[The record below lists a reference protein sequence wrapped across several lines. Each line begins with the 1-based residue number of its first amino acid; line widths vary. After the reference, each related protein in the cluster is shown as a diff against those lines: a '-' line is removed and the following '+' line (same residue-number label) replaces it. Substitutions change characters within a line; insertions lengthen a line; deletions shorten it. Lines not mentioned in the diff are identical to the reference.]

1 MNTSNVALVLI
12 SMLISYVYV
21 FAFLF
26 RTFKVD
32 YYNPIVKTSVNWLE
46 PIPNAIFFFSSNPLL
61 NTILIS
67 LFAKVIGA
75 FLVLSNSYSAVF
87 IFIICVFDVVGFI
100 VQVLFFSIIGSVIM
114 SWVSPNS
121 DNLFFRL
128 VNEFSDAILNPIRK
142 FIPAMGGLDLTPIF
156 GLILFNFLS
165 SFVGNGF
172 IVWQLA
178 LR

>member
-12 SMLISYVYV
+12 SMLISYAYV

-67 LFAKVIGA
+67 LFVKVIGA
-75 FLVLSNSYSAVF
+75 FLVL
-87 IFIICVFDVVGFI
+87 
-100 VQVLFFSIIGSVIM
+100 
-114 SWVSPNS
+114 
-121 DNLFFRL
+121 
-128 VNEFSDAILNPIRK
+128 
-142 FIPAMGGLDLTPIF
+142 
-156 GLILFNFLS
+156 
-165 SFVGNGF
+165 
-172 IVWQLA
+172 
-178 LR
+178 

>member
-1 MNTSNVALVLI
+1 MNTSNVALALI

-26 RTFKVD
+26 RT
-32 YYNPIVKTSVNWLE
+32 
-46 PIPNAIFFFSSNPLL
+46 
-61 NTILIS
+61 
-67 LFAKVIGA
+67 
-75 FLVLSNSYSAVF
+75 AVF
-87 IFIICVFDVVGFI
+87 IFIICVFDVIGFI

-128 VNEFSDAILNPIRK
+128 VNEFSDAILDPIRK
-142 FIPAMGGLDLTPIF
+142 FIPAMGGLDFTPIF

>member
-1 MNTSNVALVLI
+1 MLNPSKEASEIPLSVINPVTYFAGVTSKPKFIAL
-12 SMLISYVYV
+12 
-21 FAFLF
+21 
-26 RTFKVD
+26 
-32 YYNPIVKTSVNWLE
+32 
-46 PIPNAIFFFSSNPLL
+46 LL
-61 NTILIS
+61 VGYIKTILIS
-67 LFAKVIGA
+67 LFAMVIGA

-87 IFIICVFDVVGFI
+87 IFIICVFDVIGFI

-142 FIPAMGGLDLTPIF
+142 FIPAMGGLDFTPIF
-156 GLILFNFLS
+156 GLLLFNFLS

>member
-1 MNTSNVALVLI
+1 
-12 SMLISYVYV
+12 
-21 FAFLF
+21 
-26 RTFKVD
+26 
-32 YYNPIVKTSVNWLE
+32 
-46 PIPNAIFFFSSNPLL
+46 
-61 NTILIS
+61 
-67 LFAKVIGA
+67 
-75 FLVLSNSYSAVF
+75 
-87 IFIICVFDVVGFI
+87 
-100 VQVLFFSIIGSVIM
+100 M

-142 FIPAMGGLDLTPIF
+142 FIPAMGGLDFTPIF

>member
-67 LFAKVIGA
+67 LFVKVIGA
-75 FLVLSNSYSAVF
+75 FLVLSDSYSAVF

-142 FIPAMGGLDLTPIF
+142 FIPAIGSI
-156 GLILFNFLS
+156 LS
-165 SFVGNGF
+165 SF
-172 IVWQLA
+172 
-178 LR
+178 

>member
-1 MNTSNVALVLI
+1 MNTSNIALILI
-12 SMLISYVYV
+12 SMLISYVYI

-67 LFAKVIGA
+67 LFTKVIGA
-75 FLVLSNSYSAVF
+75 FLVLSKSYSIVL
-87 IFIICVFDVVGFI
+87 IFIICLFDVMGFI

-128 VNEFSDAILNPIRK
+128 VIEFSDAILNPIRK
-142 FIPAMGGLDLTPIF
+142 FIPAMGGLDFTPIF